1 MHFDLTEEQEELAS
15 MLRTLLQ
22 QRSDSAAVR
31 AAMTSTQGYDPQLW
45 RVLCEEIGAASLAI
59 PEEYGGSGF
68 SSAETHLVLEALGY
82 ALTPSPFLGSA
93 VIAAQALLLAGDEDA
108 CERLL
113 PGIADGSTIA
123 ALAWADAGGNWAPDA
138 VALDAAPAG
147 EAWVL
152 SGETPLV
159 LHGAQADVLLAIART
174 ENGPALFEVT
184 GEPERAETPAVDPT
198 LRFATLRFARTA
210 ARLLAAGDDARLD
223 VLRDRTLTAITA
235 LQVGAAARGLDMT
248 VEYAGQRVQFGRTI
262 GSFQALKHR
271 MADMHVELETAR
283 TTSRAASWAA
293 ANEAAELAELAP
305 IAKVRCSEALN
316 RIAGETIQLHG
327 GIAITWEH
335 DAHLVFKRAHATAQL
350 FGDADAQRRRIQDAL
365 AL

>member
-1 MHFDLTEEQEELAS
+1 MQFDLTEEQEELAA
-15 MLRTLLQ
+15 MLRVLLQ

-31 AAMTSTQGYDPQLW
+31 AAMATTQGYDPQLW

-59 PEEYGGSGF
+59 PEEYGGAGF

-82 ALTPSPFLGSA
+82 AMTPSPFLGSA
-93 VIAAQALLLAGDEDA
+93 VITAQALLLAGDEDA
-108 CERLL
+108 CARLL
-113 PGIADGSTIA
+113 PGIADGSVIA
-123 ALAWADAGGNWAPDA
+123 ALAWADADGNWAPASVA
-138 VALDAAPAG
+138 VHAEPAG
-147 EAWVL
+147 ETWAL

-159 LHGAQADVLLAIART
+159 LHGAQADVLLAIALT
-174 ENGPALFEVT
+174 AEGPALFEVT
-184 GEPERAETPAVDPT
+184 GGAQLTDTPAVDPT
-198 LRFATLRFARTA
+198 LRFAAARFDRTP
-210 ARLLAAGDDARLD
+210 ARLLAADDDAQFDL
-223 VLRDRTLTAITA
+223 LRDRALTAITA

-248 VEYAGQRVQFGRTI
+248 VAYAGQRVQFGRAI

-283 TTSRAASWAA
+283 TASRAAAWAS
-293 ANEAAELAELAP
+293 ANGDAELAELAP
-305 IAKVRCSEALN
+305 LAKARCSDALN

-350 FGDADAQRRRIQDAL
+350 LGDAAAQRHRIQDAL